1 MRPPLANGPRSR
13 LIVLSAILAL
23 PGSALRAQ
31 SASSPIRHALYVALG
46 GDPTSGDG
54 YMGTPLAISA
64 GVERARVGSRW
75 SLRLGADYR
84 RQTASGFGTRRL
96 EDFGVGVSARYGRA
110 SGAIRPYLLGGVG
123 IADLRTRVRGAVY
136 YIDPDGRLFPPYSY
150 DHSRWNGSLTTGVGT
165 DFTIARLKLFTEAR
179 LNMYPARLSDEPK
192 PRRMETT
199 RALYFGVRF

>member
-1 MRPPLANGPRSR
+1 MRPPLANRSISR
-13 LIVLSAILAL
+13 LIVLFAILAL
-23 PGSALRAQ
+23 PGTALRAQ
-31 SASSPIRHALYVALG
+31 SGGSPIRHALYVALG

-54 YMGTPLAISA
+54 YMGIPLALSA
-64 GVERARVGSRW
+64 GLERTRVGSRW

-96 EDFGVGVSARYGRA
+96 EDFGVGVSVRYGRA

-123 IADLRTRVRGAVY
+123 VADLRTRVRGARY
-136 YIDPDGRLFPPYSY
+136 YIDPDGVLFPPYSY
-150 DHSRWNGSLTTGVGT
+150 DHSRWNGSVTTGAGT
-165 DFTIARLKLFTEAR
+165 DFTLGRLKLFTEAR

-199 RALYFGVRF
+199 RALYFGVKF